1 MILPSA
7 AAVTDRPEG
16 EVQGMEQGEIEVVP
30 SLVLIADSPEGG
42 REGGEMETVP
52 KVVTVTLT
60 GVGEGME
67 GEIIPAV
74 IINNLSESVERGR
87 EIIPAVVTDSSA
99 GRGERGD
106 RREGEI
112 MPAVLLNS
120 SAECGEGQEMSEGGE
135 MSERGNGVEVE
146 TISAVV
152 TDSSAGRGEGG
163 EGEMLPAVDVDRPV
177 GGEEGTVSVQPPVVV
192 RGHSTEDVQLD
203 VREIDVKEEDR
214 VKQFLI
220 NGCECSMKCTSNFT
234 QQHFQLMRSN
244 AMELNRTELDMTVM
258 GQVMAFTHCRKATIN
273 STKHRHQIK
282 MREKNTTTYHHQGV
296 KVCRKTFLFLHNIG
310 EFRLKAIKAQY
321 LAEGLVPRIH
331 GHSGRIAPNALVLEH
346 VQSIVTFV
354 MQYAETNGIL
364 LPGRIPGYKRDD
376 IQLLPSSTTKRA
388 VWLLFQECT
397 TSLSARPVSYSTFCR
412 VWRNFLGHVVVC
424 KPMSDLCATCQR
436 NSTAIVRSV
445 NMGEEDKSEVL
456 STHIEHMQSTV
467 HIHMHACT
475 MFSHTPTVDCTCTY
489 MYVHVYTYCW
499 S

>member
-7 AAVTDRPEG
+7 TAVTDRPEG

-30 SLVLIADSPEGG
+30 SPVLIADSPEGG

-52 KVVTVTLT
+52 KVVTVTLM
-60 GVGEGME
+60 GVGEGTE

-87 EIIPAVVTDSSA
+87 EIMPAVVTDSSA

-120 SAECGEGQEMSEGGE
+120 SAECGEGREMSEGGE

-177 GGEEGTVSVQPPVVV
+177 GGEEGTASVQPPVVI
-192 RGHSTEDVQLD
+192 RGHSIEYVQLD

-220 NGCECSMKCTSNFT
+220 NGCECSMKCTSKFT

-244 AMELNRTELDMTVM
+244 AVELNRTELDMTVM
-258 GQVMAFTHCRKATIN
+258 GQVMAFSPT
-273 STKHRHQIK
+273 
-282 MREKNTTTYHHQGV
+282 
-296 KVCRKTFLFLHNIG
+296 
-310 EFRLKAIKAQY
+310 
-321 LAEGLVPRIH
+321 
-331 GHSGRIAPNALVLEH
+331 
-346 VQSIVTFV
+346 
-354 MQYAETNGIL
+354 
-364 LPGRIPGYKRDD
+364 
-376 IQLLPSSTTKRA
+376 A
-388 VWLLFQECT
+388 VRQ
-397 TSLSARPVSYSTFCR
+397 
-412 VWRNFLGHVVVC
+412 
-424 KPMSDLCATCQR
+424 Q
-436 NSTAIVRSV
+436 
-445 NMGEEDKSEVL
+445 
-456 STHIEHMQSTV
+456 
-467 HIHMHACT
+467 
-475 MFSHTPTVDCTCTY
+475 
-489 MYVHVYTYCW
+489 
-499 S
+499 